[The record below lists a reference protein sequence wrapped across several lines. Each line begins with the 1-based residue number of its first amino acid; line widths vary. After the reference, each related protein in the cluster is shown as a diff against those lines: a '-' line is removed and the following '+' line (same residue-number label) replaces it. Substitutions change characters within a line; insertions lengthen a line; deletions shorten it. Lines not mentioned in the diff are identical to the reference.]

1 MKKLWIK
8 FRIWRKTRRPWITY
22 LPYWLQHDSDSIFVS
37 VFLTL
42 VGASSLLGISEPSSI
57 TSKMEPWMF
66 NLWGAALVVAGGTAT
81 SAIILRDALLKRLA
95 SNITGILMLVFAG
108 WATAAV
114 GFPRAGVSVLLAL
127 VLGGLSFVKSAQQSV
142 ELAALRYMKDFYEGD
157 SDGTDS
163 R

>member
-1 MKKLWIK
+1 
-8 FRIWRKTRRPWITY
+8 
-22 LPYWLQHDSDSIFVS
+22 
-37 VFLTL
+37 
-42 VGASSLLGISEPSSI
+42 
-57 TSKMEPWMF
+57 MF